1 MRLSEIPETPSY
13 KTPVLV
19 SFFAVWVRHE
29 PRNCAVCVVGGSQ
42 HAFCSFCCYGFGCCI
57 SCELDMNSPSLAWVL
72 YQGVVSTQCPSC
84 ITLHRM
90 ARSHLEPLRCHKLK
104 VEHQQ
109 MCRSTLKLNAFN
121 FKVECVQV
129 LGCRKTVCSTLPGKV
144 DSSEKKT
151 PVLVTSKIR
160 PLFW

>member
-1 MRLSEIPETPSY
+1 MFY
-13 KTPVLV
+13 
-19 SFFAVWVRHE
+19 FAVWVRHE

-84 ITLHRM
+84 TTLHRM
-90 ARSHLEPLRCHKLK
+90 ARSHLEPLGCHRLK

-109 MCRSTLKLNAFN
+109 MCRSTLKLDAFN
-121 FKVECVQV
+121 FKVERVQV
-129 LGCRKTVCSTLPGKV
+129 LGCGKLLLRLYRVKLTVR
-144 DSSEKKT
+144 
-151 PVLVTSKIR
+151 KIR